1 MKQSLVCERS
11 GFTNMRAAAHLS
23 TLTVALVLA
32 LALPGLG
39 QEGSPASATATTAQ
53 DIPVKGRVFDA
64 YTSQPIASAQVEAAG
79 RRVGTDEE
87 GLFEVRLPPGRWTIE
102 VEAEG
107 YGPDSA
113 AVQVTSGITPPRFEF
128 ALLDRGRFTDEI
140 EVTAK
145 GSLVQEASPAELAVQ
160 PVEVQMVA
168 GAADNVFRTL
178 HTLPGISVTTEFDS
192 RMSVRGG
199 GPDQNLTVM
208 DGIEVHNPYR
218 LFGLTSA
225 FNPET
230 VSDFELSAGAFSAK
244 YGDRLSSLLVVANR
258 PGVTRQG
265 LNGSA
270 TLSLTDA
277 NVLLE
282 GALPGPGSSTWL
294 VTARR
299 TYYDLVANRI
309 VGEDLPSF
317 GDVQAR
323 TDWDLGR
330 GRRLTLFGLLSREA
344 TDATFEGD
352 RENEEG
358 SIFNDARNDLVAT
371 TFSTPLGRSGTSRTV
386 LSYYINED
394 FVDFDALF
402 RSDQR
407 RSNSP
412 DDDVAF
418 DRTNVIFDIESKVG
432 DLALRQDF
440 GFGLGRHFVETGAEV
455 HRLDTVER
463 WSIPGDRNPNA
474 GNGSSIQGGAGLP
487 DEVDSSVAS
496 TRLGAWVQDRVRV
509 GSRLT
514 LEGGLRFDWSSA
526 NRRATLSPRF
536 GATVWLDDATRVL
549 AGGGL
554 FTQSPGYEKLVQADY
569 FLDLSSDGP
578 LDLGYERA
586 WHAVLG
592 LERDLAPGL
601 TARVEGYWKGYDDL
615 IVGRLEPEAERLERI
630 GRYDFPA
637 ELQDSVPVAPMIT
650 SVPVNDGRGE
660 SWGFDVFVQKSPGRD
675 SRLSG
680 WASYTYGQA
689 RRDQYDLR
697 QPFDYDRRH
706 AVSLVGAWRISNT
719 LQLAATFRAFSG
731 FPRTPV
737 AGLRV
742 SADETEN
749 GRLVP
754 ALDAEGRYVYEADL
768 GDVSNLSSSR
778 LPTYAR
784 LDLRLSWLPGGADGR
799 WLFYLDVINVTNRK
813 NAASIEPR
821 LEYDPTGVQPRLVEE
836 PGGRIPLLPSIGVRF
851 RF

>member
-1 MKQSLVCERS
+1 MKHRLVCPR
-11 GFTNMRAAAHLS
+11 TAAMTMKRTAALL
-23 TLTVALVLA
+23 TLTAALVLA
-32 LALPGLG
+32 LAPPGL
-39 QEGSPASATATTAQ
+39 AQ
-53 DIPVKGRVFDA
+53 DSAPAGSSVATVPVKGRVFDA
-64 YTSQPIASAQVEAAG
+64 YTAQPILRAQVEAGG
-79 RRVGTDEE
+79 RRVETDEE
-87 GLFEVRLPPGRWTIE
+87 GRFELRLTPGRWTLE

-113 AVQVTSGITPPRFEF
+113 ALEVVPGITPPSFEF
-128 ALLDRGRFTDEI
+128 ALLDRGRFTDEV
-140 EVTAK
+140 EVTAE
-145 GSLVQEASPAELAVQ
+145 GSLVAEGAPSELALR
-160 PVEVQMVA
+160 PVEVQTVA
-168 GAADNVFRTL
+168 GAADNVFRAL
-178 HTLPGISVTTEFDS
+178 HTLPGVSITTEFDS

-218 LFGLTSA
+218 LFGLASA

-258 PGVTRQG
+258 PGVAGQG
-265 LNGSA
+265 LDGSA

-282 GALPGPGSSTWL
+282 GGLPGPGSSTWL

-358 SIFNDARNDLVAT
+358 SIFTDARNDLVAAT
-371 TFSTPLGRSGTSRTV
+371 YFTPVGRGGTSRTV
-386 LSYYINED
+386 LSYYVNED
-394 FVDFDALF
+394 LVDFDALF
-402 RSDQR
+402 RNDQR

-412 DDDVAF
+412 ADDVAF
-418 DRTNVIFDIESKVG
+418 RQANVIFDIESRVG
-432 DLALRQDF
+432 DLALRQDL
-440 GFGLGRHFVETGAEV
+440 GFSLGGHFLETGAEL
-455 HRLDTVER
+455 HRLDTIQA
-463 WSIPGDRNPNA
+463 WSIPGDRNLNE
-474 GNGSSIQGGAGLP
+474 GNGSSRQGGAALP
-487 DEVDSSVAS
+487 DELNSRVRS
-496 TRLGAWVQDRVRV
+496 TRLGAWFQDRFRV
-509 GSRLT
+509 SSRLT
-514 LEGGLRFDWSSA
+514 LESGLRFDWSSA
-526 NRRATLSPRF
+526 NRRATLSPRL
-536 GATVWLDDATRVL
+536 GATVWLDDATRL
-549 AGGGL
+549 RAGGGL

-569 FLDLSSDGP
+569 FVDLSSDGP
-578 LDLGYERA
+578 LALGYERA
-586 WHAVLG
+586 WHAVVG
-592 LERDLAPGL
+592 LERDLLPGL
-601 TARVEGYWKGYDDL
+601 TARIEGYWKSYDDL
-615 IVGRLEPEAERLERI
+615 IVGRLETEMERLERVA
-630 GRYDFPA
+630 RYDFPP
-637 ELQDSVPVAPMIT
+637 ELRESVPVAPAIT
-650 SVPVNDGRGE
+650 SIPVNDGRGE
-660 SWGFDVFVQKSPGRD
+660 AWGFDVFLQKTPRPGG
-675 SRLSG
+675 RLSG
-680 WASYTYGQA
+680 WASYTWGQA
-689 RRDQYDLR
+689 RRDQYGLT

-706 AVSLVGAWRISNT
+706 AVSLVGSWKINDR
-719 LQLAATFRAFSG
+719 LLLAATFRAFSG

-737 AGLRV
+737 LGLRV
-742 SADETEN
+742 SADETED

-754 ALDAEGRYVYEADL
+754 AVDAEGRYVYETDL
-768 GDVSNLSSSR
+768 GGVTNLNSSR

-799 WLFYLDVINVTNRK
+799 WVVYLDVINATNRR

-821 LEYDPTGVQPRLVEE
+821 LEHDPTGPGPRLVEE

>member
-1 MKQSLVCERS
+1 
-11 GFTNMRAAAHLS
+11 MRLLPV
-23 TLTVALVLA
+23 LTALLLA
-32 LALPGLG
+32 ALPGLS
-39 QEGSPASATATTAQ
+39 QELAPPTSAAGAAG
-53 DIPVKGRVFDA
+53 DVVVGGRVFDA
-64 YTSQPIASAQVEAAG
+64 YTARPIAGAAVEANG
-79 RRVGTDEE
+79 RRVKTDEE
-87 GLFEVRLPPGRWTIE
+87 GRFELRLPPGRWTIE

-113 AVQVTSGITPPRFEF
+113 VVRTTSGTTPSPFDF
-128 ALLDRGRFTDEI
+128 ALLDRGRFTDEV
-140 EVTAK
+140 EVTAE
-145 GSLVQEASPAELAVQ
+145 GSLVREQGPSEL
-160 PVEVQMVA
+160 PVRPTEVQMVA
-168 GAADNVFRTL
+168 GAVDNVFRTL

-230 VSDFELSAGAFSAK
+230 VSDFELSSGAFSAR

-258 PGVTRQG
+258 PGVAGQG
-265 LNGSA
+265 LGGSA

-282 GALPGPGSSTWL
+282 GELPGPGSGTWL

-299 TYYDLVANRI
+299 TYYDLVANGI

-317 GDVQAR
+317 GDIQAR
-323 TDWDLGR
+323 TDWDLG
-330 GRRLTLFGLLSREA
+330 GARRLTLFGLLSREA

-358 SIFNDARNDLVAT
+358 SVFTDARNDLMAV

-394 FVDFDALF
+394 VVDFDALF

-407 RSNSP
+407 RSNAP
-412 DDDVAF
+412 DDDLAF
-418 DRTNVIFDIESKVG
+418 RQTNVVFDIESRVG
-432 DLALRQDF
+432 DLALRQDL
-440 GFGLGRHFVETGAEV
+440 GFSLGGHFLETGAEL
-455 HRLDTVER
+455 HRLDTVQR

-474 GNGSSIQGGAGLP
+474 ANGSSIQGGAGLP
-487 DEVDSSVAS
+487 DELDSSVAS
-496 TRLGAWVQDRVRV
+496 TRLGAWVQDRFRLASRV
-509 GSRLT
+509 T

-526 NRRATLSPRF
+526 NRRGTLSPRL
-536 GATVWLDDATRVL
+536 GATVRLDDATRL
-549 AGGGL
+549 RAGGGL

-569 FLDLSSDGP
+569 FVDLSADGP
-578 LDLGYERA
+578 LDLRHERA
-586 WHAVLG
+586 WHAVAG

-601 TARVEGYWKGYDDL
+601 VARVEGYWKRYEDL
-615 IVGRLEPEAERLERI
+615 IVGRLETEEERLGRV
-630 GRYDFPA
+630 GRYDFPPQ
-637 ELQDSVPVAPMIT
+637 LQASIPVAATIT
-650 SVPVNDGRGE
+650 SVPVNDARGE
-660 SWGFDVFVQKSPGRD
+660 SWGLEVFLQKRPGPGT
-675 SRLSG
+675 RLSG
-680 WASYTYGQA
+680 WASYTWGQA
-689 RRDQYDLR
+689 RRDQYGLR

-706 AVSLVGAWRISNT
+706 AVSLVGSWRINGRFH
-719 LQLAATFRAFSG
+719 LAATFRAFSG
-731 FPRTPV
+731 FPRTPIV
-737 AGLRV
+737 GLRV
-742 SADETEN
+742 AADETGD

-754 ALDAEGRYVYEADL
+754 ALDAEGRYVYETSL
-768 GDVSNLSSSR
+768 GDVSNLNSSR

-799 WLFYLDVINVTNRK
+799 WLVYLDVINATNRK
-813 NAASIEPR
+813 NAATIEPR
-821 LEYDPTGVQPRLVEE
+821 LDYDPSGSQPRLVEE
-836 PGGRIPLLPSIGVRF
+836 RSGRIPLLPSIGVRF